1 MSKPNSISEVIIYGG
16 TGQAKVVRPI
26 LESQHYKIIAV
37 ADDTPDIEPPFKDIT
52 FLNGYEN
59 LLRWTADLDKAK
71 IGFVLAI
78 GNPHG
83 ETRLKLQK
91 KLEEIGLTSIPVIH
105 ESTIMYDDC
114 EIGQGAQIMPG
125 AIIMPGCKIGM
136 QCIINTKASLD
147 HGSLLGDG
155 CELAPG
161 STICGEVIIEDFVWI
176 GAGATILP
184 RVIVHRGS
192 IVGAGAMVN
201 RDVPPFTIVAG
212 VPAKILKEI

>member
-1 MSKPNSISEVIIYGG
+1 
-16 TGQAKVVRPI
+16 VVRPI
-26 LESQHYKIIAV
+26 LESQNYKIIAV
-37 ADDTPDIEPPFKDIT
+37 IDDTPDREPPFQDIP

-59 LLRWTADLDKAK
+59 LLRWIADLDKSS

-83 ETRLKLQK
+83 ETRINLHK
-91 KLEEIGLTSIPVIH
+91 KLEEIGLISIPVIH
-105 ESTIMYDDC
+105 ESAIIYDDC

-125 AIIMPGCKIGM
+125 AIIMPGSKIGM

-161 STICGEVIIEDFVWI
+161 STVCGEVIVEDFVWI

-201 RDVPPFTIVAG
+201 RDVPPVTIVTG
-212 VPAKILKEI
+212 VPARILKEI

>member
-37 ADDTPDIEPPFKDIT
+37 ADDTPDIESPFKDIP

-59 LLRWTADLDKAK
+59 LLSWTADLDKSK

-83 ETRLKLQK
+83 EIRLKLQK

-105 ESTIMYDDC
+105 ESAIIYGDC
-114 EIGQGAQIMPG
+114 EIGQGVQIMPG
-125 AIIMPGCKIGM
+125 AIIMPGSKIGM

-147 HGSLLGDG
+147 HGSFLGDG

-161 STICGEVIIEDFVWI
+161 STVCGEVIIEDFVWI

-212 VPAKILKEI
+212 VPAKTLKEI